1 MDCRWLLYHKSAPS
15 CCQAASS
22 HVHTTEY
29 VLRGDWLFN
38 LNSCSYPWVAIYSNR
53 RDGQRPF
60 ATLITL
66 LKGTCVPSF
75 TCPCSPTPH
84 KNLPTE
90 SRAQSVKWTLTKS
103 CFVSFIPQECA
114 LATCLA
120 VSRNI
125 SSRAPLSS
133 CYYLHVPE
141 YIRVVFL
148 HSVSKDN
155 LFFNF
160 LSVFSAIVCT
170 ASSKNKLFF
179 NFSFELFSTYMA
191 NMGIRGFSPKVPPLY
206 RGSWVERAVKD
217 PHPPQLRSGGTHPL
231 TQRS

>member
-1 MDCRWLLYHKSAPS
+1 
-15 CCQAASS
+15 
-22 HVHTTEY
+22 
-29 VLRGDWLFN
+29 
-38 LNSCSYPWVAIYSNR
+38 
-53 RDGQRPF
+53 
-60 ATLITL
+60 
-66 LKGTCVPSF
+66 VPSF